1 LSPRGIIRCGEEII
15 ELEVA
20 LSTGDRMKGL
30 LGRDSLEKGRGF
42 LLPGCSCVH
51 TFFMRFP
58 IDLVYINSEMTV
70 VKVRR
75 NVPPFRFS
83 CCIGAEST
91 LELAAGEADRCG
103 IEPGM
108 RVERMEA

>member
-1 LSPRGIIRCGEEII
+1 MSGRGIIRCGTETV

-20 LSTGDRMKGL
+20 IDTVERLKGL
-30 LGRDSLEKGRGF
+30 LVRDSLEQGRGF
-42 LLPGCSCVH
+42 LLPACSSVH

-58 IDLVYINSEMTV
+58 IDLVFIDSEMTV

-75 NVPPFRFS
+75 NVPPFRLSS
-83 CCIGAEST
+83 CRGAEST

-108 RVERMEA
+108 RIERVEE